1 MRAKKQ
7 QLEMKS
13 RGSGGIEEEI
23 AALEMNVVNVR
34 DVILRQRSIKGFVI
48 APKQLYLN
56 KLKEIDEIKRQLQL
70 VE

>member
-1 MRAKKQ
+1 
-7 QLEMKS
+7 MKS